1 MSNYTVQLQGKE
13 LEAWEKG
20 RFSNNQ
26 VIKDLETRTN
36 KYQKENDIKFK
47 KNKENINFRLQGDNK
62 YYYANQCAK
71 FTNYI
76 LKNGYPYIDKKEI
89 KENGICF
96 NTYSINVGY
105 NQYCRNLKRFDSKAE
120 LLGFVI
126 GYNTANNI

>member
-1 MSNYTVQLQGKE
+1 MSNYTIELKGKE
-13 LEAWEKG
+13 LEAWKKE

-26 VIKDLETRTN
+26 AIKDSETRIN
-36 KYQKENDIKFK
+36 KFHLESEIKFK
-47 KNKENINFRLQGDNK
+47 ENKKNINFRLQGGNK

-71 FTNYI
+71 FTNYV

-89 KENGICF
+89 KENGISF

-105 NQYCRNLKRFDSKAE
+105 NQYCRDLMRFNSKEE

-126 GYNTANNI
+126 GYNTAHNI

>member
-1 MSNYTVQLQGKE
+1 MNTNTIE
-13 LEAWEKG
+13 I
-20 RFSNNQ
+20 
-26 VIKDLETRTN
+26 IKDLETRTN

-47 KNKENINFRLQGDNK
+47 KNKENINFRLQGGDK
-62 YYYANQCAK
+62 YYYANQCAI

-105 NQYCRNLKRFDSKAE
+105 NQYCRDLKRFNSKEE

-126 GYNTANNI
+126 GYNEANNI

>member
-1 MSNYTVQLQGKE
+1 MNTNTIE
-13 LEAWEKG
+13 I
-20 RFSNNQ
+20 
-26 VIKDLETRTN
+26 IKDLETRTN

-47 KNKENINFRLQGDNK
+47 ENKKNINFRLQGNNK
-62 YYYANQCAK
+62 YYYASQCAK
-71 FTNYI
+71 FTTYI

-89 KENGICF
+89 KENGISF

-105 NQYCRNLKRFDSKAE
+105 NQYCRDLKRFDSKAE

>member
-71 FTNYI
+71 FTA
-76 LKNGYPYIDKKEI
+76 
-89 KENGICF
+89 
-96 NTYSINVGY
+96 NV
-105 NQYCRNLKRFDSKAE
+105 LDFSE
-120 LLGFVI
+120 
-126 GYNTANNI
+126 